1 MKIAL
6 VQTRTP
12 ATPEAARDHVLP
24 LVRRAAAGG
33 AALIATPEGT
43 NLLEKDKE
51 KLLPLLRPLEE
62 DLVVQALRAAAR
74 ELGVAILMGSALVRR
89 TDGKAANRAALI
101 SPAGE
106 IVATYDKLHMF
117 DVDLPT
123 GERSRES
130 EAYEP
135 GDRAVTARAGEL
147 KLGLTVCYDL
157 RFPALYRALA
167 LAGAEVMT
175 IPSAFTR
182 PTGAA
187 HWEVLMRAR
196 AIETG
201 SFVLAPAQGG
211 RHEDGRGTY
220 GHSVA
225 VAPWGEVIAAFD
237 HDEPGVL
244 FADLDLAAA
253 AKARAAI
260 PALAN
265 ARAFR
270 APEPLA
276 DAPSEAQVVA

>member
-1 MKIAL
+1 MKVAL
-6 VQTRTP
+6 IQTRTP
-12 ATPEAARDHVLP
+12 ATQDAALAHVLP
-24 LVRRAAAGG
+24 MVREAAGAG
-33 AALIATPEGT
+33 AGFIATPEGT
-43 NLLEKDKE
+43 NVLQKDRAV
-51 KLLPLLRPLEE
+51 LLPMLQPLE
-62 DLVVQALRAAAR
+62 DDVVVGGLRQAAKD
-74 ELGVAILMGSALVRR
+74 LGVWVLIGSALVRR
-89 TDGKAANRAALI
+89 EDGKAANRSVLLGPDGAIA
-101 SPAGE
+101 
-106 IVATYDKLHMF
+106 ATYDKLHMF

-123 GERSRES
+123 GESSRES
-130 EAYEP
+130 ATYEP
-135 GDRAVTARAGEL
+135 GEVAVTARAGEL

-201 SFVLAPAQGG
+201 SFVLAPAPGG

-220 GHSVA
+220 GHSIA
-225 VAPWGEVIAAFD
+225 VAPWGEVLAHLD

-244 FADLDLAAA
+244 VAELDLPAAA
-253 AKARAAI
+253 RARAAI

-265 ARAFR
+265 ARTFTGPQALR
-270 APEPLA
+270 
-276 DAPSEAQVVA
+276 